1 MGVYIRFLRKCGKYQ
16 TFTGP
21 ESFVRGVQTLITFFF
36 SLSLS
41 LLIDGEGGSKY
52 DYERAIIGTP
62 AKRHECCPL
71 VALWFLGDRDQY
83 C

>member
-1 MGVYIRFLRKCGKYQ
+1 MQCYGSRKFCQ
-16 TFTGP
+16 
-21 ESFVRGVQTLITFFF
+21 RGSNFDNVFFF

-52 DYERAIIGTP
+52 DYERAIIGTS